1 MLSTSITNQ
10 LLSNEIELI
19 RVPTGSGIDF
29 LVWPIMIAAFFY
41 IVYLTTKK
49 KPSDKGNK
57 DNKN

>member
-10 LLSNEIELI
+10 LLGNEIELI

>member
-1 MLSTSITNQ
+1 MLSTAITNQ